1 MITWAGI
8 VLGLSVLG
16 IIVHIIAGTSP
27 VLLWNDIILGLLAIG
42 ILYRISY
49 KIKQGE
55 KEELEQKIQEITG
68 TSE

>member
-16 IIVHIIAGTSP
+16 IIVHIIFGTSTI
-27 VLLWNDIILGLLAIG
+27 LLWNDIILGLLAIG

-49 KIKQGE
+49 KVKRGE
-55 KEELEQKIQEITG
+55 KEELEQKIREVTE